1 MCATGPHRASLSIQV
16 FPFPHL
22 YAEEITT
29 DNAEAFLKACKS
41 TYDSPTQRNGS
52 RAAPYQPLCG
62 DDAAHTSTGAR
73 HILVE
78 CYSPWCPHCQRFA
91 PTFERLAYTYV
102 SRPTHSMAGTVAADA
117 SACVVRCSYS
127 HEATVTV
134 AKIDCANQ
142 QDLCK

>member
-1 MCATGPHRASLSIQV
+1 MRRPFSKRAS
-16 FPFPHL
+16 PR
-22 YAEEITT
+22 TT
-29 DNAEAFLKACKS
+29 HRRS
-41 TYDSPTQRNGS
+41 GT
-52 RAAPYQPLCG
+52 APAPRRYQPLCG